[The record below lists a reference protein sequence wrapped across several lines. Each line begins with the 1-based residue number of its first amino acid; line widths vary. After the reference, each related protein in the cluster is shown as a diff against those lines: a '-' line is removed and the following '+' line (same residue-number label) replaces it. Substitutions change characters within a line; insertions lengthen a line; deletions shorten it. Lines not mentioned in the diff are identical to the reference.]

1 MCVDLLYVY
10 ILLWVLGE
18 GSADDGVKEGS
29 GDAEVSVGGQYAEC
43 LDVEVVRLLLGW
55 WWDG

>member
-1 MCVDLLYVY
+1 M
-10 ILLWVLGE
+10 GE